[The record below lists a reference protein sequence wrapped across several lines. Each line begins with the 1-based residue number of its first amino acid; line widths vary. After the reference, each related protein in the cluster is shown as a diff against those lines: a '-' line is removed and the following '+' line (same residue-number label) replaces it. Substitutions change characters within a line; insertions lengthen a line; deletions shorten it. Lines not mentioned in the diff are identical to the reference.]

1 MFLVCHWIPQQAEK
15 NVIANMFDHSA
26 VDKTVQLLF
35 FLHIG
40 ESLPEEGQSLHGDQ
54 WVQVTLNM
62 KENNSLE
69 EKTVK
74 ARGNDSNMFDRAL
87 TL

>member
-35 FLHIG
+35 MNIG

-69 EKTVK
+69 EKTVE
-74 ARGNDSNMFDRAL
+74 ARGKDSNMFNRAL

>member
-1 MFLVCHWIPQQAEK
+1 MLLVCHWIPQQAGK
-15 NVIANMFDHSA
+15 SVISNIFDHSA
-26 VDKTVQLLF
+26 EDKTLQLH

-40 ESLPEEGQSLHGDQ
+40 EFLPEEGQSLHSDQ

-62 KENNSLE
+62 KEKNSLE

-74 ARGNDSNMFDRAL
+74 VKGKDSNMFDRAL